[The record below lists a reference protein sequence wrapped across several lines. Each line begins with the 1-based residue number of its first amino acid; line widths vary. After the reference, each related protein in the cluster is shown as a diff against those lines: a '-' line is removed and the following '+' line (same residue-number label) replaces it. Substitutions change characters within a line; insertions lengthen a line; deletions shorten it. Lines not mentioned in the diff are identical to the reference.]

1 MYLIYIFSIYILIIY
16 FLLKIEYNLYTVKGV
31 ELYEIWKM

>member
-16 FLLKIEYNLYTVKGV
+16 LLLKIEYNLYTVKGI

>member
-16 FLLKIEYNLYTVKGV
+16 LLLKIEYNLYTVKGV